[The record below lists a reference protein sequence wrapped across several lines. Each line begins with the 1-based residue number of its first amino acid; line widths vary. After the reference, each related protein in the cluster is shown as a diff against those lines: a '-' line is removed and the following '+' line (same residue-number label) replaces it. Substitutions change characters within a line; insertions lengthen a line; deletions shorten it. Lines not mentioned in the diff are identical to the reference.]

1 MGYGVCR
8 EGEKCYESDMG
19 KYQLEGNQKWGNM
32 IMRVCALSTSM
43 VSAISEHNG
52 PLPEQTTN
60 SDMGAGCAHPV
71 LECPCTCTHGD
82 FTH

>member
-32 IMRVCALSTSM
+32 IMRV
-43 VSAISEHNG
+43 
-52 PLPEQTTN
+52 
-60 SDMGAGCAHPV
+60 
-71 LECPCTCTHGD
+71 
-82 FTH
+82 